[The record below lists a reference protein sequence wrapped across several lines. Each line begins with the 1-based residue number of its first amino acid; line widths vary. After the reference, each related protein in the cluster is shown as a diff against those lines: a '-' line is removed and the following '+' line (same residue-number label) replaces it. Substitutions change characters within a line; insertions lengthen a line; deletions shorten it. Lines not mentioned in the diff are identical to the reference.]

1 MLVAV
6 NAPPQLALCWR
17 LPSSPGP
24 FGAALPK
31 MHQFC
36 CCVWGNSTETGV
48 EAPRACSK
56 LCSAE
61 AGISMS
67 PARGCRDPEA

>member
-6 NAPPQLALCWR
+6 NAPLQLALCWR
-17 LPSSPGP
+17 LPSTPSPSR
-24 FGAALPK
+24 AALPK

-36 CCVWGNSTETGV
+36 CYVWGNSTGTGV
-48 EAPRACSK
+48 EAPRACSR

-67 PARGCRDPEA
+67 PPRGCCDPEV